1 MAIYFL
7 LSSLLLIC
15 VLSYGSQKLTAKR
28 LKITIEE
35 ATVDDLQLA
44 FRLKTL
50 TSREVVL
57 FYLDKI
63 RELNENLR
71 GVIEVN
77 PDALSQADIA
87 DKERRECNHTLPKL
101 HGIPIL
107 LKDNIATKDKL
118 NTTAGSFA
126 LLGSIV
132 PRDAGVVSKLR
143 RSGAIISGK
152 ASLSEWSNFRT
163 SWAPNGWSARGSQ
176 GKEGFVKLNT
186 TWFNFLNLWKQNPY
200 NSSVE
205 VCGSSSG
212 PAISVAANMVSVT
225 LGTETDGSIIC
236 PASFNSV
243 VGIKPTVGLTS
254 RAGVIPISPRQDT
267 VGPICRT
274 VADSVHVLDIIV
286 GIDRNDNAT
295 SEASKYIPVGGYG
308 QFLKHNGLEGKR
320 LGIVNMLF
328 DSINH
333 DVFLKQTFE
342 QHFTTL
348 RKQGAVLVD
357 NLEIAHIEDVL
368 DSHSS
373 GEFDAMLAEFK
384 IALNE
389 YLGDL
394 VKSPVKSLREVIEF
408 NKNHSKEKINE
419 YGQDIFELAEKTNGM
434 GPKEQEA
441 LSNLKRLSKQG
452 FKKLMTDHSLDALVA
467 YANSASSILAIG
479 GFPGI
484 VVPAGY
490 HNTKKYP
497 FGICFGG
504 LRGSEPKLIEIAYA
518 FEQATKIRRKPPLA

>member
-176 GKEGFVKLNT
+176 GK
-186 TWFNFLNLWKQNPY
+186 NPY

-408 NKNHSKEKINE
+408 NKNHSKVEKINE